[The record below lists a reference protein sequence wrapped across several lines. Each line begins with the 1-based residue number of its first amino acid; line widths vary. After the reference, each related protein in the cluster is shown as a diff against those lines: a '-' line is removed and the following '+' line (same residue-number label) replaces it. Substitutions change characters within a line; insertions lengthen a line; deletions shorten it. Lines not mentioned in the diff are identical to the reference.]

1 MPVAWKSTLKFKIN
15 ALSPLMPNSGTEMDA
30 LYFGLID
37 RVIDIY
43 GSFSHEHHL
52 KENHV
57 STKQI
62 DIVS

>member
-1 MPVAWKSTLKFKIN
+1 
-15 ALSPLMPNSGTEMDA
+15 MPNSGTEMDA

-37 RVIDIY
+37 RVIEIY